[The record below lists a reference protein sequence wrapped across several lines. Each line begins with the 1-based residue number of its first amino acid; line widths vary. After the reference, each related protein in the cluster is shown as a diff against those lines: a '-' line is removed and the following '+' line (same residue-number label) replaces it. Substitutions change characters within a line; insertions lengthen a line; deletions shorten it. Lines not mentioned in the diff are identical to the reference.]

1 MVLEFSARN
10 VGPKVYALP
19 SEQAKVSASNC
30 PLTVRNAGR
39 WKKSCEKSTFH
50 SGLPWP
56 STGGGGLLSGSVVT
70 WNISPA
76 PSQSLA
82 VMIGVWT

>member
-1 MVLEFSARN
+1 VLLFSARK
-10 VGPKVYALP
+10 VGPKVYALL
-19 SEQAKVSASNC
+19 SAQANVSASSC

-39 WKKSCEKSTFH
+39 LKKSFEKSIPASF
-50 SGLPWP
+50 SPYFA
-56 STGGGGLLSGSVVT
+56 SAARSSAVT
-70 WNISPA
+70 WNIAPA